1 MFPDYPKFM
10 LVEGTLLPPGVMIII
25 MLTEKTL
32 AAPGVMIIIN
42 LRKCRNIRIIMMC
55 LGGCHYKELEI
66 IGFCSD

>member
-10 LVEGTLLPPGVMIII
+10 LVERTLLPPSVMIII
-25 MLTEKTL
+25 ILTEKTL

-42 LRKCRNIRIIMMC
+42 LQNIRIIMMC